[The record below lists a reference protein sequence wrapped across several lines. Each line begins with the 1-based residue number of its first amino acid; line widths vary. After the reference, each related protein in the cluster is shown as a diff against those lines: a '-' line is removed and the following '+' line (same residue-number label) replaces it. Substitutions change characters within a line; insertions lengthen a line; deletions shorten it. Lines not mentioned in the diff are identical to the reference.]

1 MDDPDQVPLA
11 LKGEPFGGGA
21 GLDLEAGTLAPVGKA
36 PLQQGDPG
44 VLLDEQLA
52 ELSQLDDLVDLVELV
67 GRTAWST
74 AASIAV
80 RESTRGWVVGW
91 PINSTTGPSTAGA
104 TGGAALKAR
113 GGLPFRVGPC
123 GRRPSDA
130 GACA

>member
-67 GRTAWST
+67 GEDRLVDRGLDCSPGVELAAGWSGG
-74 AASIAV
+74 
-80 RESTRGWVVGW
+80 RSTRQ
-91 PINSTTGPSTAGA
+91 
-104 TGGAALKAR
+104 R
-113 GGLPFRVGPC
+113 GRP
-123 GRRPSDA
+123 RRAPL
-130 GACA
+130 GERR